1 MGKFS
6 YNTQVSA
13 TFDDR
18 LLAHLQ
24 IVIGTKLRRAEPF
37 FFTWKD
43 DVSLGSGRTSLW
55 IHPGASLTF
64 KFSGNRQ
71 PQINRAWLEVLTSA
85 ANSPTGLYIISEPQ
99 QAERPSDGILYG

>member
-1 MGKFS
+1 MGKFT
-6 YNTQVSA
+6 YNSHTSA

-24 IVIGTKLRRAEPF
+24 IVIGAKLRRSEAF

-64 KFSGNRQ
+64 KFSGSRQ
-71 PQINRAWLEVLTSA
+71 PRINRAWIEVLTTA
-85 ANSPTGLYIISEPQ
+85 ANSPRGLYVISEPQ
-99 QAERPSDGILYG
+99 VGETQAEQVLLG

>member
-13 TFDDR
+13 TFEDR

-24 IVIGTKLRRAEPF
+24 IVIGTKLRRSEPF
-37 FFTWKD
+37 FFTWKE
-43 DVSLGSGRTSLW
+43 DVSVGSGRTSLW
-55 IHPGASLTF
+55 IHPEASLIF

-71 PQINRAWLEVLTSA
+71 PQINRAWLEVLTTA
-85 ANSPTGLYIISEPQ
+85 ANSPSGLYIISEPQ
-99 QAERPSDGILYG
+99 PTEKEADRVLYG